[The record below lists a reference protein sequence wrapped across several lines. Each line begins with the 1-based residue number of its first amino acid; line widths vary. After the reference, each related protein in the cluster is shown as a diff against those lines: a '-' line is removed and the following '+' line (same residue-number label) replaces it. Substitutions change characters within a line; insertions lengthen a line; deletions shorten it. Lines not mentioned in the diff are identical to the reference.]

1 MSTATE
7 TQAVV
12 DEGIWRAWLQ
22 ETKLR
27 ERATARKAKVLGVI
41 VVVLL
46 ALGSTLYL
54 LAVR

>member
-7 TQAVV
+7 HQAVV

-22 ETKLR
+22 ETTLS